1 MSSDVQGSSDQV
13 ILVTGGYDHTIK
25 MWQAH
30 TGVCQRTAQHTDSVS
45 LTLTVSALQMAYPY
59 QNPVSSDRG
68 GCKGEISQF
77 CRYRPTCS
85 LSL

>member
-1 MSSDVQGSSDQV
+1 VICGIPNMSSDVQGSSDQV

-45 LTLTVSALQMAYPY
+45 LTLTANA
-59 QNPVSSDRG
+59 
-68 GCKGEISQF
+68 
-77 CRYRPTCS
+77 
-85 LSL
+85 

>member
-1 MSSDVQGSSDQV
+1 VPYTLFVLIVTDLLCIIPNMSSDVQGNSDQV

-45 LTLTVSALQMAYPY
+45 LTLTVSALQMPYPY
-59 QNPVSSDRG
+59 WDS
-68 GCKGEISQF
+68 IF
-77 CRYRPTCS
+77 
-85 LSL
+85 L